1 MISALTYFIARKSIL
16 NGLSQLK
23 VGNFQMSDDKNNVI
37 ISVVNDTTAPVP
49 KVIVYNQKNFFISAF
64 LKNDCGL
71 GESYVRGE
79 WVCDDLTG
87 LLTNLALNL
96 GNKAMPKMFS
106 MFINSVKSISK
117 DYDKE
122 CIKVAYDEGNDFFF
136 HFLKDDLCAYTC
148 AFFTKENTSL
158 NDAQHKKVNT
168 IIQKLDAKPGM
179 SILDIGCGW
188 GKIANYVAQETKC
201 KVKGVTISDEQA
213 RFGTI
218 AFDPDKVE
226 IKTMDCRD
234 INEKFDRM
242 YIIGMIEHIRYD
254 NYDAVFDTIRRNLKP
269 GGRCVL
275 HTIVSFD
282 IKQETT
288 CVTNDTF
295 ILTHV
300 LPGGQIP
307 QHDWIIKKLRDN
319 HLNVIHYEGFGGQ
332 HYSRTLKHWREGM
345 WAEKES
351 ILKKYPQELLTKY
364 DYYFASCEAGFNTG
378 KLGNVQYVIV
388 PDPVLSLDNS
398 FLY

>member
-1 MISALTYFIARKSIL
+1 MISAFTYYIARTSIL
-16 NGLSQLK
+16 SGLSQLK
-23 VGNFQMSDDKNNVI
+23 VGNFQMSDDKKNII
-37 ISVVNDTTAPVP
+37 ISVVNNKTAPVP
-49 KVIVYNQKNFFISAF
+49 NVTVYNQNNFFISVF

-79 WVCDDLTG
+79 WVCDDLTC

-96 GNKAMPKMFS
+96 GDQAMPKMFS

-122 CIKVAYDEGNDFFF
+122 CIKTSYDEGNDFYF
-136 HFLKDDLCAYTC
+136 HFLKDDLTAYTC
-148 AFFTKENTSL
+148 GFYSKANGSL
-158 NDAQHKKVNT
+158 NDAQYKKVNT
-168 IIQKLDAKPGM
+168 IIQKLDVKPGM

-213 RFGTI
+213 KFATST
-218 AFDPDKVE
+218 FDPEKVE
-226 IKTMDCRD
+226 VEIVDYRNV
-234 INEKFDRM
+234 NEKFDRI
-242 YIIGMIEHIRYD
+242 YSIGMIEHVRYE
-254 NYDAVFDTIRRNLKP
+254 NYDAFFKMIKRNLKP

-288 CVTNDTF
+288 SLEDSF
-295 ILTHV
+295 AYSHIF
-300 LPGGQIP
+300 PGSQVP
-307 QHDWIIKKLRDN
+307 QHDWIIKNVRGN
-319 HLNVIHYEGFGGQ
+319 NLNVIHYEGFGGQ
-332 HYSRTLKHWREGM
+332 HYAKTLKDWGEELRAG
-345 WAEKES
+345 KEN
-351 ILKKYPQELLTKY
+351 ITGKYPPELLAKY
-364 DYYFASCEAGFNTG
+364 DYYFASCKAAFDTG
-378 KLGNVQYVIV
+378 HLGIVQYVIV